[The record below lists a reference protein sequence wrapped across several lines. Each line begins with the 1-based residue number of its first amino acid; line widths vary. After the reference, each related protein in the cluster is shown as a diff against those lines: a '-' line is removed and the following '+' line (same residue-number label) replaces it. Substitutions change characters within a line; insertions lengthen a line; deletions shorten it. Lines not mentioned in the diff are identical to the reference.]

1 MKVASTPSERHV
13 LPMTETFP
21 AETPALRQPILN
33 APLLVIVVAV
43 VLILLH
49 AAFEF
54 SPPIQQLAISYDY
67 ALAPQRF
74 WAPAGSPDVYPDA
87 AAGLLTL
94 LSSGLLHADWLHVL
108 VNSMMLLALGTPV
121 ARALGSNFASAALW
135 MLLFLVSVIGGSALY
150 LALANVD
157 SPYLIGASGGV
168 SGLFAAAFLID
179 PRGGKLP
186 LWSRSFVGMTVA
198 FAIANAALVLVAPF
212 MLGTGVSWEAHAGGY
227 IAGALMM
234 ALLPVRG
241 VAAART

>member
-1 MKVASTPSERHV
+1 
-13 LPMTETFP
+13 MTDTAP
-21 AETPALRQPILN
+21 AETPTRRQPILN
-33 APLLVIVVAV
+33 APLLVITVAV
-43 VLILLH
+43 VLVLLH

-54 SPPIQQLAISYDY
+54 APPIEQLAIRYDY

-87 AAGLLTL
+87 AAGLMTL

-121 ARALGSNFASAALW
+121 ARALGADIAGAAKW
-135 MLLFLVSVIGGSALY
+135 MLLFVVSVIGGSALY

-179 PRGGKLP
+179 PRGGKLT
-186 LWSRSFVGMTVA
+186 LWSRSFVGMTIA
-198 FAIANAALVLVAPF
+198 FAIANAALALVAPF
-212 MLGTGVSWEAHAGGY
+212 MLGMGVSWEAHAGGY

-234 ALLPVRG
+234 VVLPVRAP
-241 VAAART
+241 AAVRT